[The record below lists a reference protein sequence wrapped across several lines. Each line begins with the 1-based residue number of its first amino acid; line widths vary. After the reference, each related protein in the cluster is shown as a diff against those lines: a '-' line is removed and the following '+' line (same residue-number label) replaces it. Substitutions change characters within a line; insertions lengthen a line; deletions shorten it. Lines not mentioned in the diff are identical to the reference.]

1 MNYYLLK
8 SALQSLWHER
18 WINLISVISIAT
30 TLFILGF
37 SLVGL
42 YNLQRFVK
50 DTPESFTVM
59 VFMKPEAK
67 EKDINTLMASLRSS
81 GLVKKIDYI
90 SKEQAFEDVKK
101 ALGQEAYILDGLEEN
116 PLFATLEIK
125 LKEEALDRA
134 KVESLVVDI
143 KKNRAVE
150 RVLYG
155 EGILGVLTSLYKGA
169 RLITVLIT
177 VLFSIAVAFISASTV
192 KILFFRRQDEIEILK
207 LLGATRTFI
216 SVPFIIEG
224 SLLGFMGGLISGG
237 AVFGVFDLLK
247 GLSNPEIPL
256 IAQLEFPLWVV
267 LSVVAG
273 GLLLG
278 FLGSVFALGRIK
290 Y

>member
-1 MNYYLLK
+1 MGYLIK

-37 SLVGL
+37 SLTGL

-59 VFMKPEAK
+59 VFMKTEAR
-67 EKDINTLMASLRSS
+67 ETDINKLMASLKAS

-90 SKEQAFEDVKK
+90 SKEQALEDVKK

-125 LKEEALDRA
+125 LKEEALNKS
-134 KVESLVVDI
+134 KVEGLVADI
-143 KKNRAVE
+143 KKNPAVE

-155 EGILGVLTSLYKGA
+155 EGILGVLSSIYNGA
-169 RLITVLIT
+169 RLITVVIT
-177 VLFSIAVAFISASTV
+177 VLFSVAVAFISASTV
-192 KILFFRRQDEIEILK
+192 KILFFRRQDEIEIMK
-207 LLGATRTFI
+207 LLGATRVFI

-224 SLLGFMGGLISGG
+224 SLLGLLGGLISGG
-237 AVFGVFDLLK
+237 AVFGVFDLLRDL
-247 GLSNPEIPL
+247 GNPEIPL
-256 IAQLEFPLWVV
+256 LTQLEFPIWVV
-267 LSVVAG
+267 SSVIGG

>member
-1 MNYYLLK
+1 MNYLIK

-37 SLVGL
+37 SLTGL

-59 VFMKPEAK
+59 VFMKTEAR
-67 EKDINTLMASLRSS
+67 ETDINKLMASLKAS

-90 SKEQAFEDVKK
+90 SKEQALEDVKK

-125 LKEEALDRA
+125 LKEEALNKS
-134 KVESLVVDI
+134 KVEGLVADI
-143 KKNRAVE
+143 KKNPAVE

-155 EGILGVLTSLYKGA
+155 EGILGVLSSIYNGA
-169 RLITVLIT
+169 RLITVVIT
-177 VLFSIAVAFISASTV
+177 VLFSVAVAFISASTV
-192 KILFFRRQDEIEILK
+192 KILFFRRQDEIEIMK
-207 LLGATRTFI
+207 LLGATRVFI

-224 SLLGFMGGLISGG
+224 SLLGLLGGLISGG
-237 AVFGVFDLLK
+237 AVFGVFDLLRDL
-247 GLSNPEIPL
+247 GNPEIPL
-256 IAQLEFPLWVV
+256 LTQLEFPIWVV
-267 LSVVAG
+267 SSVIGG